1 MSKDRFS
8 QHSASYAAFRPTYPQ
23 ALYNF
28 LLHHVAERDRAWDVG
43 CGNGQVAKD
52 LAPHFRKVF
61 ATDISKKQLQNA
73 VPLPNIT
80 YSVCPAEETPFPD
93 HSFDLITVGQALHW
107 FRLSAFFE
115 EATRVAK
122 PGALVAVWGY
132 SLLSIDPTIDKEIRQ
147 FYTEVIGPYWDAERK
162 HVDEHYRNI
171 AFPFEEVA
179 PPSLSFSFQWTLE
192 QTAGYLTTWSAVQKY
207 IAQQGVNPVGELI
220 EKIRP
225 AWGEGART
233 VSFPLFLRAGHVKKI
248 RSA

>member
-8 QHSASYAAFRPTYPQ
+8 QHSASYAAFRPSYPQ
-23 ALYNF
+23 ALYDF
-28 LLHHVAERDRAWDVG
+28 LLANVSGRDRAWDVG

-52 LAPHFRKVF
+52 LAPFFRKVF
-61 ATDISKKQLQNA
+61 ATDISEKQVQNA
-73 VPLPNIT
+73 VQLPNIT

-122 PGALVAVWGY
+122 PGALVAAWGY
-132 SLLSIDPTIDKEIRQ
+132 SLLSVGQPIDKEVNR

-162 HVDEHYRNI
+162 LVDQHYQHI

-179 PPSLSFSFQWTLE
+179 APPLSFSFAWTLE
-192 QTAGYLTTWSAVQKY
+192 QTEGYLTTWSAVQKY
-207 IAQQGVNPVGELI
+207 IAQNNVNPVVDLI

-225 AWGEGART
+225 HWGSKPRT
-233 VSFPLFLRAGHVKKI
+233 VSFPLFLRVGRVHKK
-248 RSA
+248 